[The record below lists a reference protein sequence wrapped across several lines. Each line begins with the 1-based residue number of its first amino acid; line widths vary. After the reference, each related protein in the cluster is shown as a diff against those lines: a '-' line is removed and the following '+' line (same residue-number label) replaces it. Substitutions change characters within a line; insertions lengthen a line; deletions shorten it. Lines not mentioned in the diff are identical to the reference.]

1 MTGEALVD
9 RNRAS
14 ALAAPS
20 SHKAMVVPAKR
31 RYLVRFD
38 PKRIPHAFA
47 DVLIIGGGIAG
58 IRAALAVDPKLGV
71 IVVTKDRLLQ
81 SNSAYAQGGIA
92 GVFDPLDN
100 FGSHAAD
107 TIAAGKGLCD
117 KPIVDMV
124 VHEAPE
130 RIRELIAYGA
140 HFDTHDGEIALTLEG
155 GHSHRRIVHAL
166 GDATGQEVMRAM
178 ADLVRSRPNVLIWE
192 STFTIDLLTHEGSCR
207 GALVWNPSHGK
218 TFVWAKQ
225 TILATGGAGRLYR
238 ETTNP
243 EIATADGHA
252 IAFRAG
258 AELRDM
264 ELVQFHP
271 TVLYIAGSARHL
283 ISEAARGEGAY
294 LRDVTGYRFMGDYDQ
309 AMELAPRDV
318 VSRAIATRMAK
329 TRHPCVYL
337 DLSHL
342 PARVVDERFPH
353 IRKVCAEFGLD
364 FSRDLIPVRPGAH
377 YMIGGLTIDEE
388 GRSTLPGLWAAG
400 EVTSSG
406 LHGANRLASNSLLE
420 GLVFGLRAGRGASRL
435 AAKEADTFTAI
446 PLKSDWPERPQDD
459 GLDLEDVR
467 NSLTSLMA
475 RNVGIERDADGLK
488 SAAEQVS
495 FWDRYV
501 SDREFADPRG
511 WELQNMLLVSK
522 LVITSAAARKES
534 RGVHFRSDFPE
545 TDPKQNEHIAVV
557 AE

>member
-9 RNRAS
+9 RNLAS
-14 ALAAPS
+14 GVAALS

-58 IRAALAVDPKLGV
+58 IRAALAVDPRLGV

-107 TIAAGKGLCD
+107 TMAAGKGLCD
-117 KPIVDMV
+117 KTIVDMV

-252 IAFRAG
+252 FAFRAG

-294 LRDVTGYRFMGDYDQ
+294 LRDVTGYRFMGDYDS
-309 AMELAPRDV
+309 ALELAPRDV
-318 VSRAIATRMAK
+318 VSRAIATQMAK

-475 RNVGIERDADGLK
+475 RNVGIERDAEGLR

-522 LVITSAAARKES
+522 LVIASATARKES

>member
-1 MTGEALVD
+1 M
-9 RNRAS
+9 
-14 ALAAPS
+14 
-20 SHKAMVVPAKR
+20 
-31 RYLVRFD
+31 
-38 PKRIPHAFA
+38 
-47 DVLIIGGGIAG
+47 
-58 IRAALAVDPKLGV
+58 
-71 IVVTKDRLLQ
+71 
-81 SNSAYAQGGIA
+81 
-92 GVFDPLDN
+92 
-100 FGSHAAD
+100 
-107 TIAAGKGLCD
+107 
-117 KPIVDMV
+117 
-124 VHEAPE
+124 
-130 RIRELIAYGA
+130 
-140 HFDTHDGEIALTLEG
+140 
-155 GHSHRRIVHAL
+155 
-166 GDATGQEVMRAM
+166 
-178 ADLVRSRPNVLIWE
+178 
-192 STFTIDLLTHEGSCR
+192 
-207 GALVWNPSHGK
+207 
-218 TFVWAKQ
+218 
-225 TILATGGAGRLYR
+225 
-238 ETTNP
+238 
-243 EIATADGHA
+243 
-252 IAFRAG
+252 
-258 AELRDM
+258 
-264 ELVQFHP
+264 
-271 TVLYIAGSARHL
+271 
-283 ISEAARGEGAY
+283 
-294 LRDVTGYRFMGDYDQ
+294 
-309 AMELAPRDV
+309 
-318 VSRAIATRMAK
+318 VSRAIATQMAK

-475 RNVGIERDADGLK
+475 RNVGIERDADGLR

-522 LVITSAAARKES
+522 LVIASAVARKES

-545 TDPKQNEHIAVV
+545 TDPKQNDHIAVV